1 MRDRFI
7 VYDISNKV
15 LKWGLS
21 LYEWGAV
28 ILTGA
33 ISISIFHVGA
43 EVFYDLFLTAGVIL
57 LLKYYKIGK
66 PDGYV
71 KSLMDFHLSVKEYH
85 IHYKPEIKKIK
96 NDDVSPKF

>member
-1 MRDRFI
+1 MRDIFT

-28 ILTGA
+28 VFA
-33 ISISIFHVGA
+33 CVFSIAIFHKGLEIV
-43 EVFYDLFLTAGVIL
+43 YDLLFAAAVVFS
-57 LLKYYKIGK
+57 LKFYKIGK

-71 KSLMDFHLSVKEYH
+71 KSLMDFYLSEKQYH
-85 IHYKPEIKKIK
+85 VRYRPETK
-96 NDDVSPKF
+96 